1 MDVFEFVKFSI
12 EEEHKNINELLDK
25 LSDDLLET
33 KIGDDDSIVKKLMHM
48 TSAEYLMATYLF
60 EKEGDEKKEF
70 DVTIEGLREAF
81 SRSKSRHLETIS
93 SLTQDDLTKKWTSK
107 RSGKEF
113 EYKWLLYHFIEH
125 LSTHRGQ
132 VATAFRLTQKINH

>member
-25 LSDDLLET
+25 LTNELLDT
-33 KIGDDDSIVKKLMHM
+33 KIGADDSIGEKLKHM

-60 EKEGDEKKEF
+60 EKEGDEKKEV
-70 DVTIEGLREAF
+70 DISIEGLREAF
-81 SRSKSRHLETIS
+81 ARSKSRHLETID
-93 SLTQDDLTKKWTSK
+93 SLTQADLTKKWTSK
-107 RSGKEF
+107 RSGKDF
-113 EYKWLLYHFIEH
+113 EYTWLLYHFIEH

-132 VATAFRLTQKINH
+132 VATALRLAQN

>member
-12 EEEHKNINELLDK
+12 EQEHKNINELLDK
-25 LSDDLLET
+25 LSNDLLET
-33 KIGDDDSIVKKLMHM
+33 KIGDDDSIGKKLMHM
-48 TSAEYLMATYLF
+48 TSSEYLMATYLL

-81 SRSKSRHLETIS
+81 KRSKSRHLETIN

-113 EYKWLLYHFIEH
+113 EYTWLLYHFIEH

-132 VATAFRLTQKINH
+132 VSTALRLAQN

>member
-25 LSDDLLET
+25 LTNQLLDT
-33 KIGDDDSIVKKLMHM
+33 NIGAYVSITEKLTHL

-60 EKEGDEKKEF
+60 ENEGDEKKEV
-70 DVTIEGLREAF
+70 DISIEGLREAF
-81 SRSKSRHLETIS
+81 ARSKSRHLETID
-93 SLTQDDLTKKWTSK
+93 SLTQADLTKKWTSK

-113 EYKWLLYHFIEH
+113 EYTWLLYHFIEH

-132 VATAFRLTQKINH
+132 VATALRLAQN

>member
-1 MDVFEFVKFSI
+1 MDVFDFVKFSI

-25 LSDDLLET
+25 LSDDLLKTE
-33 KIGDDDSIVKKLMHM
+33 IGDDDSIGKKLMHM

-70 DVTIEGLREAF
+70 DISIEGLREAF
-81 SRSKSRHLETIS
+81 NRSKSRHLETIS

-132 VATAFRLTQKINH
+132 VATALRLTQK

>member
-12 EEEHKNINELLDK
+12 EQEHKNINELLNK
-25 LSDDLLET
+25 LSNDLLET
-33 KIGDDDSIVKKLMHM
+33 RIGDDDSIGKKLMHM
-48 TSAEYLMATYLF
+48 TSSEYIMATYLL

-81 SRSKSRHLETIS
+81 MRSKSRHLETIN

-113 EYKWLLYHFIEH
+113 EYTWLLYHFIEH

-132 VATAFRLTQKINH
+132 VSTALRLAQN